1 MDFQPHGQFE
11 SPVLKRLSSVQA
23 FSETRSAYYA
33 VCWLLRRD
41 HEPYDALSPVSRTRR
56 RSPEVSSTAFPARP
70 PNLPPR
76 PLMTMDFAISCSSGR
91 VALVIRFLS
100 IVPQVCSTLPSDF
113 ASRRRPCASLTLRRH
128 QAGYR
133 TFTSKLSNM
142 LVTQQKSRP
151 VLPGGLCFCRFA
163 LFAVAEAARPPASAA
178 RLVGGRLGCWRFR
191 RRLLDRIRF
200 GLRLAHRDGC

>member
-91 VALVIRFLS
+91 VGLVIRFLS
-100 IVPQVCSTLPSDF
+100 IGPQVCSTLPSDF

-133 TFTSKLSNM
+133 TFTSKLSNI
-142 LVTQQKSRP
+142 LGTQQKGPAEIQPALRVFDCVAPRVSRWP
-151 VLPGGLCFCRFA
+151 CHSVRCRSFPSSHRA
-163 LFAVAEAARPPASAA
+163 
-178 RLVGGRLGCWRFR
+178 R
-191 RRLLDRIRF
+191 RRRQRSAC
-200 GLRLAHRDGC
+200 RSRSSACR